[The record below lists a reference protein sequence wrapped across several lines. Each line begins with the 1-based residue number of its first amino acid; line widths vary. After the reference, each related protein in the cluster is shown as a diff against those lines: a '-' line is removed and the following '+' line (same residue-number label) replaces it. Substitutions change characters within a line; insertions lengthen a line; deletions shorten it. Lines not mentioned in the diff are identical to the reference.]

1 MPQQS
6 SVDLANIFQS
16 VTQALAENQQALNQA
31 DELNRDHGTNMVQ
44 TFQTITNA
52 LEQKKG
58 YSASAALNYASK
70 QLEKKTSS
78 GSGHLYAQNLA
89 QAAGQFKGKKVD
101 AQGAVQLLQ
110 MLIGGGQAA
119 QQSQAPRPSSQAT
132 GGDLLGTLLG
142 GMTGGEMPQQQASQG
157 SDDML
162 GALLGG
168 LTGGGMQQ
176 PQQQAPQ
183 GDDMLGALLGGLT
196 GGGMQQPQQQAPQ
209 AGGDLLGS
217 LLGGMAGAGSSGS
230 AGGGAASGGL
240 QDGLGLDDLLNA
252 GMAYFAAKQSGGS
265 NMQALIQALLAGSGM
280 GNSVHRNESTT
291 IVVNTFLQ
299 ALTSM
304 GKK

>member
-44 TFQTITNA
+44 TFQTITHA

-132 GGDLLGTLLG
+132 GGDMLGALLG
-142 GMTGGEMPQQQASQG
+142 GMAGGGTPQQQAPQG
-157 SDDML
+157 DDML

-168 LTGGGMQQ
+168 LGGGAQ

-217 LLGGMAGAGSSGS
+217 LLGGMAGAGSSS
-230 AGGGAASGGL
+230 VGGGAASGGL

-280 GNSVHRNESTT
+280 GNSVHRNESTA